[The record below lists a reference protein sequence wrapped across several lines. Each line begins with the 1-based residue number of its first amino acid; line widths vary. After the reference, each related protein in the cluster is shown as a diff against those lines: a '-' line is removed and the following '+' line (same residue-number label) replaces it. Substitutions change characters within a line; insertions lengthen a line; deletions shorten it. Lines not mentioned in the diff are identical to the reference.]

1 MHRKPAAELYR
12 RYIEDRSLR
21 DLAVATVLFVFVAT
35 VLLFLDRQNIINND
49 AVTMNR
55 QAYAETKFITQ
66 QIAGRMGSIGLYLN
80 RTTSMFQAP
89 HATVAG
95 ACDRGML
102 CEKGNSTRL
111 AKAAATIYLNQ
122 QLLYR
127 NCFDAFFKPFPFLFD
142 IANQ

>member
-21 DLAVATVLFVFVAT
+21 DLAVATVLLVFVAT

-66 QIAGRMGSIGLYLN
+66 
-80 RTTSMFQAP
+80 
-89 HATVAG
+89 
-95 ACDRGML
+95 
-102 CEKGNSTRL
+102 
-111 AKAAATIYLNQ
+111 
-122 QLLYR
+122 
-127 NCFDAFFKPFPFLFD
+127 
-142 IANQ
+142 